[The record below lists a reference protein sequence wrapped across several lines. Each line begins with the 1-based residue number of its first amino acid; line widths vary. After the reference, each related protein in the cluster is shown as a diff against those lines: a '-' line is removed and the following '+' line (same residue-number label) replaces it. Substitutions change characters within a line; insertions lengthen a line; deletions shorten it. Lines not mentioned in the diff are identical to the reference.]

1 MKLTSAQIKQTTAQ
15 FEALPIPQDNSMVPE
30 LSDLF
35 GDHTFFLDGDGL
47 HIVEPGEPAEPE
59 APVGRIV
66 KLASW
71 TDRDRT
77 ILATHP
83 PQPTDVVVDLDKAA

>member
-1 MKLTSAQIKQTTAQ
+1 MKLTSAQIEQTTTQ
-15 FEALPIPQDNSMVPE
+15 FEAMPIPPDNSMVPE
-30 LSDLF
+30 LSGLF

-47 HIVEPGEPAEPE
+47 HIVEPGEPD